1 MIKTLY
7 ILQHVEILS
16 LEVVIISECGWMERA
31 EECRAL
37 VVYCVRGLCTMVGC
51 CHAGLVMK
59 LSCELSKSNS
69 SVKT

>member
-1 MIKTLY
+1 MVGWK
-7 ILQHVEILS
+7 
-16 LEVVIISECGWMERA
+16 EVKNVG
-31 EECRAL
+31 L